1 MFSQK
6 HLLGTDEDE
15 TAEMSGEKFI
25 FTHQSFTE
33 MKEALNI
40 IEEKDSGHLGQMKIE
55 FDGKLL
61 KIRIFYNNP
70 VSNPNRCIL
79 IYSFKN
85 KPDQQESKEVG
96 YEHSDYSGSESDGSH
111 AGWIVDCD
119 FKTIQEFFSDDNT
132 RIILE
137 DVREKMSD
145 EDEEG
150 PEIGSLYLRYS
161 DSLVESQSLLA
172 PRERSGSL
180 VMYVTNTKATK
191 TSGGTKATMRHKVRI
206 SVGVREIL

>member
-1 MFSQK
+1 M
-6 HLLGTDEDE
+6 
-15 TAEMSGEKFI
+15 
-25 FTHQSFTE
+25 
-33 MKEALNI
+33 
-40 IEEKDSGHLGQMKIE
+40 
-55 FDGKLL
+55 
-61 KIRIFYNNP
+61 
-70 VSNPNRCIL
+70 
-79 IYSFKN
+79 
-85 KPDQQESKEVG
+85 
-96 YEHSDYSGSESDGSH
+96 
-111 AGWIVDCD
+111 DCD

-137 DVREKMSD
+137 DVRQKMSD

-206 SVGVREIL
+206 SVGVRDIL